1 MKNSIF
7 IGLFLFT
14 ALTSPKLFGQE
25 NLIPNGHFDDNI
37 SNYGGGN
44 DPVDWYTA
52 NQNCTVGRERFENEV
67 DHWFV
72 AKSDAHCSQLSN
84 GCPFP
89 TRRCSPDW
97 IPGWTYDFSTS
108 CNEEEQSYYISHGL
122 ANESVMVQMIDNYKL
137 IKGRTYKF
145 KTKVRSARGSGN
157 FQLVFSSKEKG
168 LRVNNV
174 NKWTA
179 GSFQFDQGCT
189 WQNIE
194 YFFTVP
200 EDDNHNYEEMKY
212 LILQYNNEQA
222 RDSYG
227 AKVALHYDDVFL
239 CEGDACPDIK
249 YIQSW
254 QYNQTAGIISSFIKE
269 ANIHIYAGSNVSP
282 YAWDEIGPVIVKE
295 GAEVIYRAPNIT
307 LSNGFEVEEGAYF
320 ETQNGEC
327 TGDPCPEITPY
338 NPGTLDLCDDELTLG
353 ESLDQEAGIFYEW
366 QPSQYFSNPTSAVTQ
381 FIKPEGNGC
390 FEGILKIRT
399 ICDEEESFP
408 FTINYHD
415 APADIDVFNVLT
427 NAENLEF
434 DVNIV
439 NANSYTIQ
447 VINTDDNSVIYEN
460 SDGVSCG
467 TIDLSE
473 QISLTP
479 CTHNLC
485 GNIDVS
491 ITADN
496 QCFDSQEE
504 SLSFSYP
511 QPPNPIIEID
521 NIVSGDYEFSFDVV
535 NIPDEM
541 EYITF
546 QVFNGANELQCSA
559 TIDACDD
566 PNLTEYHFDVES
578 CTCLTY
584 CDNHMVKIS
593 MKNRCNDNI
602 AYQTLNWNATSS
614 EIIVPWWPNAITMNN
629 DGINDCLWFEPQG
642 ADTYEIFVV
651 NQWGNLMYESTG
663 CVDDI
668 PICLWIPQSNI
679 TSAVYFYTVVFS
691 NGCGQSV
698 SNTTFVHV
706 YNFGGMI
713 TNPNGEMPRD
723 QMSQEHYEN
732 LNLNQIQELEERI
745 TLFPNPANESVTIQG
760 IPMPVMVNILD
771 TKGKTLLHEESA
783 MGQIDLLN
791 LASGVYFVQI
801 YIGNRSI
808 MKEFIKQ

>member
-1 MKNSIF
+1 MKKILLL
-7 IGLFLFT
+7 IGLSCSHLFIV
-14 ALTSPKLFGQE
+14 GQ
-25 NLIPNGHFDDNI
+25 NLIEHGNFEENNYQGGDD
-37 SNYGGGN
+37 
-44 DPVDWYTA
+44 PTA
-52 NQNCTVGRERFENEV
+52 YYSAVACDLGLERFENDMEGT
-67 DHWFV
+67 WWV
-72 AKSDAHCSQLSN
+72 ANPSEWIWGLSK
-84 GCPFP
+84 
-89 TRRCSPDW
+89 CSPD
-97 IPGWTYDFSTS
+97 
-108 CNEEEQSYYISHGL
+108 
-122 ANESVMVQMIDNYKL
+122 L
-137 IKGRTYKF
+137 IKAGIILGDGNCPANSSFY
-145 KTKVRSARGSGN
+145 VRSAQMRESIVTELIDGTTLQEGETYHFRTRVRAARGWEDGI
-157 FQLVFSSKEKG
+157 
-168 LRVNNV
+168 
-174 NKWTA
+174 
-179 GSFQFDQGCT
+179 GSFQVVFSDHEEGLSLFWPVNWVVDKWEALDIEVEHSCY
-189 WQNIE
+189 WKNIDM
-194 YFFTVP
+194 YFTVP
-200 EDDNHNYEEMKY
+200 NDDEHHYEDMKY
-212 LILQYNNEQA
+212 MVLQYNNEV
-222 RDSYG
+222 DG
-227 AKVALHYDDVFL
+227 ANGASLILHYDDVYL
-239 CEGDACPDIK
+239 SQEEECIDIK
-249 YIQSW
+249 YIQNREYINESKIE
-254 QYNQTAGIISSFIKE
+254 Q
-269 ANIHIYAGSNVSP
+269 ANIHIYAGSNVSTDIP
-282 YAWDEIGPVIVKE
+282 NGPVIVKNGIE
-295 GAEVIYRAPNIT
+295 WSTDPAEVIYRAPNIT

-327 TGDPCPEITPY
+327 TGEPCPEITPY

-366 QPSQYFSNPTSAVTQ
+366 QPNQYFSNPTSAVTE
-381 FIKPEGNGC
+381 FLKPEGNGC

-460 SDGVSCG
+460 NDGTSCG

-521 NIVSGDYEFSFDVV
+521 NIVSGDYEFSYDVV

-546 QVFNGANELQCSA
+546 QVFNGANELQCSEIIYGCE
-559 TIDACDD
+559 T
-566 PNLTEYHFDVES
+566 PNLTEYHFDVKN
-578 CTCLTY
+578 CTCLKF
-584 CDNHMVKIS
+584 CENHIVKIS
-593 MKNRCNDNI
+593 MKNRCNDII
-602 AYQTLNWNATSS
+602 AHETLNWNISS
-614 EIIVPWWPNAITMNN
+614 EISVPWWPNAITMNN

-642 ADTYEIFVV
+642 ADYYHISIV
-651 NQWGNLMYESTG
+651 NQWGNLMYESSG
-663 CVDDI
+663 CIDEV
-668 PICLWIPQSNI
+668 PICLWVPQSDI
-679 TSAVYFYTVVFS
+679 LSSVYFYTVVFS

-732 LNLNQIQELEERI
+732 LDLNQIQELEERI
-745 TLFPNPANESVTIQG
+745 TLFPNPANESLTIQG

-771 TKGKTLLHEESA
+771 TKGKTLLHEEYS
-783 MGQIDLLN
+783 MGKINVRN
-791 LASGVYFVQI
+791 LASGIYFVEI
-801 YIGNRSI
+801 YIGNQSI
-808 MKEFIKQ
+808 KKEFIKQ

>member
-1 MKNSIF
+1 MKKI
-7 IGLFLFT
+7 LFLIF
-14 ALTSPKLFGQE
+14 LSFSNLFIFGQ
-25 NLIPNGHFDDNI
+25 NLIENGGFEDGNYSVPEGQDPWEYYSEEPTGFDQSEFFNNDVDKWWVADPSNI
-37 SNYGGGN
+37 FTW
-44 DPVDWYTA
+44 P
-52 NQNCTVGRERFENEV
+52 E
-67 DHWFV
+67 
-72 AKSDAHCSQLSN
+72 
-84 GCPFP
+84 
-89 TRRCSPDW
+89 SPDW
-97 IPGWTYDFSTS
+97 IPAGIVSDGYCAGHS
-108 CNEEEQSYYISHGL
+108 SYYVRSASLH
-122 ANESVMVQMIDNYKL
+122 ESIMTELKDGTKL
-137 IKGRTYKF
+137 EKGKTYHF
-145 KTKVRSARGSGN
+145 RTKVRAAEGWADGI
-157 FQLVFSSKEKG
+157 
-168 LRVNNV
+168 
-174 NKWTA
+174 
-179 GSFQFDQGCT
+179 GSFQIVFSTIENGLEVWGFNKKK
-189 WQNIE
+189 WQAKSIDVE
-194 YFFTVP
+194 HSCYWKTIDTYFTVP
-200 EDDNHNYEEMKY
+200 DDNEHHYEDMKY
-212 LILQYNNEQA
+212 MVLQYNHEINGEG
-222 RDSYG
+222 G
-227 AKVALHYDDVFL
+227 ASLSLHYDDVYL
-239 CEGDACPDIK
+239 SQEEECIDIK
-249 YIQSW
+249 YIQDREYINES
-254 QYNQTAGIISSFIKE
+254 TIVE
-269 ANIHIYAGSNVSP
+269 ANIHIYAGSNVSTDIP
-282 YAWDEIGPVIVKE
+282 NGPVIVKNGTE
-295 GAEVIYRAPNIT
+295 WSTDPSEVIYRAPNIT

-327 TGDPCPEITPY
+327 TGDCPEITPY
-338 NPGTLDLCDDELTLG
+338 IPGTLDLCDDELTLG

-366 QPSQYFSNPTSAVTQ
+366 QPNQYFSNPTSAVTE
-381 FIKPEGNGC
+381 FLKPEGNGC

-546 QVFNGANELQCSA
+546 QVFNGANELQCSE